1 MKNVLLHFLKL
12 LLKIFSCQVSHT
24 CIYFALPYITFDGLQ
39 LQQLGLQLATVVL
52 VLLYS
57 LCSNI

>member
-12 LLKIFSCQVSHT
+12 LLKIFSCQVSY
-24 CIYFALPYITFDGLQ
+24 IYFTLPYITFDGLQ

>member
-24 CIYFALPYITFDGLQ
+24 YIYFTLPYITFDG